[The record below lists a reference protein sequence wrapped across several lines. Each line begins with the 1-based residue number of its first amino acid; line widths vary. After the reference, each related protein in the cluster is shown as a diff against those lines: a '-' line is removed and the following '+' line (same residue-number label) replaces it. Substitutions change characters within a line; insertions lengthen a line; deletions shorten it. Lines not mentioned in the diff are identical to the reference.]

1 MKMSLK
7 EMVEMYSYYM
17 SDIDIIRHYFADNE
31 IEDEAI
37 KMISDLSSNAIKRKR
52 EGLRMVSSHALMIS
66 SNFGYIQKCYGE
78 NAQDMLDIMMWYI
91 TTVMVSEEEPE
102 IPESITNIMEKIPCI
117 NMPNGAMF
125 FQPCLEWLHNKG
137 VYFKN
142 ERKG

>member
-1 MKMSLK
+1 MKTSLK
-7 EMVEMYSYYM
+7 EMVEMYGHCM
-17 SDIDIIRHYFADNE
+17 SDSDIIWHYFADNE

-52 EGLRMVSSHALMIS
+52 EGLRMVSSYALMIS
-66 SNFGYIQKCYGE
+66 SNFGNIQKCYGE

-137 VYFKN
+137 IYFKN
-142 ERKG
+142 ERKK